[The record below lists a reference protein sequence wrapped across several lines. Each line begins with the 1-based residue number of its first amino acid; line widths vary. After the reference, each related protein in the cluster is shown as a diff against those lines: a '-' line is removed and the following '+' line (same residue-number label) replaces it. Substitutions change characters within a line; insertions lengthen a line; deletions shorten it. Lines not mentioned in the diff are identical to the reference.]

1 MLVISVLFLAW
12 RGNSHM
18 KMTGLLVSLTRR
30 HCTFGLTLAVQ
41 DKKPIFLTLN
51 VSLNPLQT
59 DLTLLANNSQQ
70 CSTLLEVV
78 PSVCA

>member
-1 MLVISVLFLAW
+1 MLIISVLFLAG

-18 KMTGLLVSLTRR
+18 KMTRLLSLLDVDIAD
-30 HCTFGLTLAVQ
+30 FGLTLAVQ
-41 DKKPIFLTLN
+41 DKKPIFLTIN

-59 DLTLLANNSQQ
+59 DVTLLANNSRR

-78 PSVCA
+78 ASVCA

>member
-1 MLVISVLFLAW
+1 MLVISVLFLAG

-18 KMTGLLVSLTRR
+18 KMTRLLVSDVDIAD
-30 HCTFGLTLAVQ
+30 FGLTLAVQ
-41 DKKPIFLTLN
+41 DKKPIFLTIN

-59 DLTLLANNSQQ
+59 DVTLLANNSRR

-78 PSVCA
+78 ASVCA